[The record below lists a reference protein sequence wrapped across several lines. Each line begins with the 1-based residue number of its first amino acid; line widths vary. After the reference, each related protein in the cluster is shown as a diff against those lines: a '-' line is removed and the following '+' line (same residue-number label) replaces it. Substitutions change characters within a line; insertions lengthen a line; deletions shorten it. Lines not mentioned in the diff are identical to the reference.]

1 MGHTHLHRRGEHAP
15 LMEREETHEHQPRSP
30 QFWEDVGDAWN
41 RFIGKDEE
49 EEEEPTSTRRSTGP
63 STIVRTVYQTLT
75 PSFTGSVGGYR
86 TVSDSDDEDEK
97 PTSTKK
103 AAETTTFAAGGPVLG
118 SARPTTTAEEE
129 STEKIPTVISQPTKS
144 KIESTLAVATSTPSA
159 VLDPTGTVVSADRAD
174 ASISSAS
181 STSIATT
188 ENAETGPSTGA
199 KAGIAIGVLAG
210 LLFIGLLA
218 FWLFNRR
225 KKQIE
230 QDQNARDDEKLNPF
244 GNPALVTAA
253 AVPSSNSQRSGPAP
267 RLSLRPVTQFLPNLS
282 LDKRNSKGAQVML
295 ASGPSGG
302 DDRLAPNHAR
312 NSWDRP
318 NTGDS
323 TNPSNPFGNQAERIP
338 TPIMEE
344 PESPYPPSEKPLPA
358 GPTTMAAV
366 PSAQAPAPAANN
378 ANGMGMAAGVAAGA
392 AAGAVAAGALTR
404 KASIR
409 QDGGPKP
416 LDLTLPP
423 PPSVGAMVGPPSPA
437 GTEFSE
443 TSQSG
448 EQPAPS
454 SSGAAAIAAAGG
466 PANSMVHRVQLDF
479 KPTMDDE
486 LELRA
491 GQLVRLL
498 HEYDDGWALC
508 IRLDRSQ
515 QGVVPRTCLS
525 TRPVKPRP
533 QNGPGPNGP
542 GPNGPGPR
550 NHPGRPNGPGGP
562 PRGPGPKFGPG
573 QRPQGGP
580 HGGPRGGPQ
589 FAGGPNPAMMHGRP
603 ASPGG
608 RAMSPGPRAQSPGPR
623 FQGPPG
629 GRPQSPSGM
638 GPRSQSPGPR
648 FQGPPGGR
656 PQSPSGMG
664 PRSQSPAGHSRIP
677 QPSRM
682 GPGGSPPQGSPMS
695 PVNGRTRAASSASN
709 ASGPPTGPVAR
720 KPVPGSAY

>member
-1 MGHTHLHRRGEHAP
+1 MGHAHLHRRGERAP
-15 LMEREETHEHQPRSP
+15 LMEREEVHKHDARSP

-49 EEEEPTSTRRSTGP
+49 DDEPTTTARRSTAP
-63 STIVRTVYQTLT
+63 ATIVRTVYQTLT
-75 PSFTGSVGGYR
+75 PTFSGSVGGYR
-86 TVSDSDDEDEK
+86 TVSDSDKDEDDK

-103 AAETTTFAAGGPVLG
+103 APQTTTFAAGGPLLG
-118 SARPTTTAEEE
+118 SAKPTTTAEEE
-129 STEKIPTVISQPTKS
+129 TTEKIPSVISEPTKS

-159 VLDPTGTVVSADRAD
+159 VLDSTGAINADRVD

-181 STSIATT
+181 STSVATT
-188 ENAETGPSTGA
+188 ESAETGPSTGA

-210 LLFIGLLA
+210 FLFIGLLA

-225 KKQIE
+225 KKQME

-244 GNPALVTAA
+244 GNPPLVAAA
-253 AVPSSNSQRSGPAP
+253 AVPSSSSQRSGPAP

-295 ASGPSGG
+295 ASAPAGG
-302 DDRLAPNHAR
+302 DDRLGPNHAR
-312 NSWDRP
+312 NSWERP

-344 PESPYPPSEKPLPA
+344 PESPHYPSEKPLPA

-366 PSAQAPAPAANN
+366 PTANSPPAHD
-378 ANGMGMAAGVAAGA
+378 ANGMGMAVGVAAGA

-409 QDGGPKP
+409 QDGAPKP

-423 PPSVGAMVGPPSPA
+423 PPAVGGMAVPPSPA

-454 SSGAAAIAAAGG
+454 SAGAAAIAAAGG

-562 PRGPGPKFGPG
+562 GGPPRGPGPKFGPG
-573 QRPQGGP
+573 QRPPQ
-580 HGGPRGGPQ
+580 GGPRGGPQ
-589 FAGGPNPAMMHGRP
+589 YPRGPDPMMHGRP

-608 RAMSPGPRAQSPGPR
+608 RAMSPGPRSQSPGPR

-656 PQSPSGMG
+656 ARSPSMG
-664 PRSQSPAGHSRIP
+664 PRSQSPAGQSRIP
-677 QPSRM
+677 QPTRM
-682 GPGGSPPQGSPMS
+682 GPGGSPPQGSPIS
-695 PVNGRTRAASSASN
+695 PINGRNRAFSNASN
-709 ASGPPTGPVAR
+709 ASGPPTGPVTR